1 MRPLPGLTRLRSLR
15 RGLSRARLTRRGT
28 ALLVAGAVL
37 LATGVTLGL
46 PDVVGLGAAGVLV
59 VVASWCWMTVRRID
73 RGRGALRV
81 ARRVQP
87 NPATRGQVTSAR
99 LTVEAARRTAAGASA
114 LARLRISEQAAHELC
129 DRGSLRAQVATRD
142 DHVAVRYTLRPLRR
156 GRWPLGPLL
165 ATRVDA
171 FGLVSATQE
180 LGQATSVAV
189 WPRTVQLPVRGT
201 RAFGEQERSTTGA
214 RLSSSDDS
222 VLRDYVTGDDPRRV
236 HWASAARHG
245 QLMVRADESASL
257 PPVTVLLDR
266 GLLPHPDLASRGG
279 HALADGEW
287 AVECAAS
294 VGVSLLQA
302 GHPVRLVPTS
312 LAPVV
317 DTSGFTT
324 NRAGEG
330 PADVLDATVDLRGH
344 HGLSDAD
351 RAAVATAE
359 ALRSAR
365 RPGEITVAVVGP
377 LGPVARH
384 TVGSLA
390 GDMLH
395 WALVVRPRSSSSQ
408 LAEAQETVA
417 ALRATGW
424 HVVLADAGTPLEH
437 AWAQLVEGA
446 R

>member
-1 MRPLPGLTRLRSLR
+1 MRALPGLTRLRGLR
-15 RGLSRARLTRRGT
+15 RRLARARLTRRGA

-37 LATGVTLGL
+37 VATGVTLGL

-59 VVASWCWMTVRRID
+59 VGAAWAWMVLRRVD

-81 ARRVQP
+81 SRRVQP

-99 LTVEAARRTAAGASA
+99 LTVEAARRTAAGASM
-114 LARLRISEQAAHELC
+114 LARLRISEQAAHELS
-129 DRGSLRAQVATRD
+129 DQGSLRAQVTTRE
-142 DHVAVRYTLRPLRR
+142 DHVAVRYALRPLRR

-165 ATRVDA
+165 VTRVDA

-180 LGQATSVAV
+180 LGEPTSVAV
-189 WPRTVQLPVRGT
+189 WPRTVSLPVRGT

-266 GLLPHPDLASRGG
+266 GLLPHPDVARGG

-287 AVECAAS
+287 AVETAAS

-312 LAPVV
+312 LAPVI
-317 DTSGFTT
+317 DTSGYTT

-344 HGLSDAD
+344 HGLSETD
-351 RAAVATAE
+351 RAAAATAE
-359 ALRSAR
+359 ALRTGR
-365 RPGEITVAVVGP
+365 RPGEITVAVLGP
-377 LGPVARH
+377 LGAVARH

-395 WALVVRPRSSSSQ
+395 WALVVLPRSSAHQ
-408 LAEAQETVA
+408 AEAHDTVT

-424 HVVLADAGTPLEH
+424 HVEPVEAGTPVER
-437 AWAQLVEGA
+437 AWTRLVEGA

>member
-1 MRPLPGLTRLRSLR
+1 MRAPSGLRRLRRLH
-15 RGLSRARLTRRGT
+15 RGLARARLTRRGT
-28 ALLVAGAVL
+28 ALLVAGAALV
-37 LATGVTLGL
+37 ATGVTLGL
-46 PDVVGLGAAGVLV
+46 PDVVGLGAAAVLV
-59 VVASWCWMTVRRID
+59 VGGAWCWMTVRRID

-99 LTVEAARRTAAGASA
+99 LTVEPARRTAAGAST

-129 DRGSLRAQVATRD
+129 DQASLRAQVVTRE
-142 DHVAVRYTLRPLRR
+142 DHVAVRYALRPLRR

-180 LGQATSVAV
+180 LGEPTSVAV
-189 WPRTVQLPVRGT
+189 WPRTVHLPVRGT

-214 RLSSSDDS
+214 RLASSDDS

-266 GLLPHPDLASRGG
+266 GLLPHPDVSRGG
-279 HALADGEW
+279 TALADGEW

-294 VGVSLLQA
+294 VGVSLLHA

-330 PADVLDATVDLRGH
+330 PADILDATVDLRGH
-344 HGLSDAD
+344 HGLSDTD

-359 ALRSAR
+359 ALRPAR

-384 TVGSLA
+384 TVASLA

-408 LAEAQETVA
+408 LVAAQETVT

-424 HVVLADAGTPLEH
+424 HVVLVEAGTSLER
-437 AWAQLVEGA
+437 AWALLVEGA

>member
-1 MRPLPGLTRLRSLR
+1 MRAPSLSRLRRYGRSLA
-15 RGLSRARLTRRGT
+15 RARLTRRGT
-28 ALLVAGAVL
+28 SLLVVGAVIA
-37 LATGVTLGL
+37 ATGVTLGL
-46 PDVVGLGAAGVLV
+46 SDLVGLGAAAILV
-59 VVASWCWMTVRRID
+59 VVAAWCWMTARRID

-87 NPATRGQVTSAR
+87 NPATNGQVTTAR
-99 LTVEAARRTAAGASA
+99 LTVSAARPSASTATM

-129 DRGSLRAQVATRD
+129 DQGSLRAQVATRD
-142 DHVAVRYTLRPLRR
+142 DHIAVRYRLQPLRR
-156 GRWPLGPLL
+156 GRWSLGPLL
-165 ATRVDA
+165 TTRVDT

-180 LGQATSVAV
+180 LGDPTSVAV
-189 WPRTVQLPVRGT
+189 WPRTVELPVRGT
-201 RAFGEQERSTTGA
+201 RAFGEQERSTSGA

-257 PPVTVLLDR
+257 PPVTVLYDR
-266 GLLPHPDLASRGG
+266 GLLPHPDLTRSGG

-287 AVECAAS
+287 SVECAAS
-294 VGVSLLQA
+294 VGVSLLHA

-317 DTSGFTT
+317 DNTGFTA

-330 PADVLDATVDLRGH
+330 PADLLDATVDLHGH
-344 HGLSDAD
+344 HGLSDTD
-351 RAAVATAE
+351 RAATATAE
-359 ALRSAR
+359 ALRTAR
-365 RPGEITVAVVGP
+365 RPGEITVAVLGP

-384 TVGSLA
+384 TVASIA
-390 GDMLH
+390 GDALH
-395 WALVVRPRSSSSQ
+395 WALVVRPRTWSSQ
-408 LAEAQETVA
+408 RTEAQETVD

-424 HVVLADAGTPLEH
+424 HVVLVEAGTPLEH
-437 AWAQLVEGA
+437 AWTMLVEGS

>member
-1 MRPLPGLTRLRSLR
+1 MPARPVPVRRRSLARRLTR
-15 RGLSRARLTRRGT
+15 ARPTRRGT
-28 ALLVAGAVL
+28 GLLVTGGVLAAV
-37 LATGVTLGL
+37 GITLGL
-46 PDVVGLGAAGVLV
+46 PDVVGLGAAAVLV
-59 VVASWCWMTVRRID
+59 VVSAWCWMTAHRID

-87 NPATRGQVTSAR
+87 NPATRGQVTTAR
-99 LTVEAARRTAAGASA
+99 LTVSGSRRSAGTAGT

-129 DRGSLRAQVATRD
+129 DHGSLRAQVVTRE
-142 DHVAVRYTLRPLRR
+142 DHIAVRYRLRPLRR

-165 ATRVDA
+165 TTRVDA

-180 LGQATSVAV
+180 LGDATSVAV
-189 WPRTVQLPVRGT
+189 WPRTVELPVRGT

-222 VLRDYVTGDDPRRV
+222 VLRDYVAGDDPRRV

-257 PPVTVLLDR
+257 PPVSVLLDR
-266 GLLPHPDLASRGG
+266 GLLPHPGLDHPGA

-287 AVECAAS
+287 AVEAAAS

-312 LAPVV
+312 LAPVL
-317 DTSGFTT
+317 DTTGFTT

-330 PADVLDATVDLRGH
+330 PADVLDATVDLQGH
-344 HGLSDAD
+344 HGLSETD
-351 RAAVATAE
+351 RAAAATAE
-359 ALRSAR
+359 ALRAAR
-365 RPGEITVAVVGP
+365 RPGEVTFALLGP
-377 LGPVARH
+377 LGPVARS
-384 TVGSLA
+384 TVASMA
-390 GDMLH
+390 GDTLH
-395 WALVVRPRSSSSQ
+395 WAMVVRPRTTSSQ
-408 LAEAQETVA
+408 QAEAQDTVA

-424 HVVLADAGTPLEH
+424 HVVLVDADTPLDR
-437 AWAQLVEGA
+437 AWTRLVEGS